1 MVSGAGEH
9 SNLSTVSENDRDW
22 KDHRIDNGER
32 YNHRSNRNGVRGR
45 GGRARGTRR
54 PAFNRPANRM
64 PSDPEYP
71 DYPTDFSQVRHFFNI
86 LLIIF

>member
-1 MVSGAGEH
+1 M
-9 SNLSTVSENDRDW
+9 
-22 KDHRIDNGER
+22 DNGDR
-32 YNHRSNRNGVRGR
+32 YGHRSSRNGVSSRGR

-71 DYPTDFSQVRHFFNI
+71 DYPTDYTQVNI
-86 LLIIF
+86 HLLSLSHN